1 MAFIV
6 SLVWLP
12 CSMTLLPGKGSG
24 TKHIRKWCWFCF
36 LFFVL
41 PKSLP
46 LRCWFHCFFPRISFV
61 VSLVWFYL
69 FIDLNR
75 GVVDLV
81 FFHRCRSSC
90 WFGCFFYPYII
101 HHAVDLV
108 VVFFSYISF
117 YGDVDLVLLRI
128 DFKREGRE
136 NKLEGKNKREKKYH
150 L

>member
-1 MAFIV
+1 MSFKLLI
-6 SLVWLP
+6 WL
-12 CSMTLLPGKGSG
+12 
-24 TKHIRKWCWFCF
+24 
-36 LFFVL
+36 
-41 PKSLP
+41 
-46 LRCWFHCFFPRISFV
+46 
-61 VSLVWFYL
+61 
-69 FIDLNR
+69 
-75 GVVDLV
+75 
-81 FFHRCRSSC
+81 
-90 WFGCFFYPYII
+90 FFYPYII